1 MTDIAKL
8 KQEAE
13 EARKAAIK
21 EIRYTHTSDFYDPSA
36 IADSLIAATIAQIA
50 LQAAEKEAEPNI
62 DGQIISEIYKA
73 CELLGAK
80 SDLLGTIGSWR
91 DTMTDEHTLDTLK
104 LLNEH
109 YSKPTPIADNC
120 ARSHPHEDMTPEC
133 EKKSIEAKAA
143 NADTHTW
150 IKWEGGECPVTPETH
165 VCIRWHDGDES
176 VISRQAQF
184 YSWIR
189 NGSDIDIIA
198 YRIISPAAD
207 RVGES

>member
-1 MTDIAKL
+1 MPDIEKL

-13 EARKAAIK
+13 EARQEAIR
-21 EIRYTHTSDFYDPSA
+21 EISYIHRVDLHSPSS
-36 IADSLIAATIAQIA
+36 IADALIRATA
-50 LQAAEKEAEPNI
+50 LHLKVQAAEKEAEPNI

-150 IKWEGGECPVTPETH
+150 IKWEGGECPVTVETLVAIKWRSKGRELQGRACH
-165 VCIRWHDGDES
+165 FLWSHDDD
-176 VISRQAQF
+176 
-184 YSWIR
+184 Y
-189 NGSDIDIIA
+189 DDIIA
-198 YRIISPAAD
+198 YRIIQPAAD
-207 RVGES
+207 RVSES